1 MGQTGGVDQTGG
13 VNWMGGDNWTGEVN
27 LMGGV
32 DLTEIKSNVI
42 FFQVSSQKL
51 FIQPNMGLIYEV
63 IIINS

>member
-1 MGQTGGVDQTGG
+1 
-13 VNWMGGDNWTGEVN
+13 MGGDNWTGEVN

-51 FIQPNMGLIYEV
+51 FIQPNLGLIYEV
-63 IIINS
+63 VIINS